1 MRVIGSV
8 EVGTVTDVLCDICQ
22 SSTRIESV
30 LQFATLAARWG
41 DGASHDGERYEL
53 HLCES
58 CFFETHA
65 YIRQQR
71 RANRMFDND
80 YGPGEDHSLGL
91 VATYDNFADD
101 DSSM

>member
-1 MRVIGSV
+1 MRIIGRV
-8 EVGTVTDVLCDICQ
+8 EVDTVTDVLCDVCQ
-22 SSTRIESV
+22 STTRVEGA

-41 DGASHDGERYEL
+41 YGASHDGERYEL

-71 RANRMFDND
+71 RISHMFDND
-80 YGPGEDHSLGL
+80 SDPVTDQDLGL
-91 VATYDNFADD
+91 VAKEDYFADGG
-101 DSSM
+101 SSM